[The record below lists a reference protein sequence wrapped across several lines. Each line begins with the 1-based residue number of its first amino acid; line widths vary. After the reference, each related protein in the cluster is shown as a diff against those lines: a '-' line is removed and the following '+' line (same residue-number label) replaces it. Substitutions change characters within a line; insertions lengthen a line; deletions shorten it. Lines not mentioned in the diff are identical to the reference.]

1 MKKSIWEKVGNKMT
15 NEIEYLK
22 SMNHDELQAV
32 FKVIDGEVTKREKDI
47 VGLRKLLEMIRA
59 EITARGGRQ

>member
-1 MKKSIWEKVGNKMT
+1 MT
-15 NEIEYLK
+15 NEIEFLK

-32 FKVIDGEVTKREKDI
+32 FKVIDGEVTKREKDV

>member
-1 MKKSIWEKVGNKMT
+1 MKT
-15 NEIEYLK
+15 NEAEFLRD
-22 SMNHDELQAV
+22 MNRDELQAV

>member
-1 MKKSIWEKVGNKMT
+1 MT
-15 NEIEYLK
+15 NEAEFLK

-32 FKVIDGEVTKREKDI
+32 FNVIDGEVTKREKDI